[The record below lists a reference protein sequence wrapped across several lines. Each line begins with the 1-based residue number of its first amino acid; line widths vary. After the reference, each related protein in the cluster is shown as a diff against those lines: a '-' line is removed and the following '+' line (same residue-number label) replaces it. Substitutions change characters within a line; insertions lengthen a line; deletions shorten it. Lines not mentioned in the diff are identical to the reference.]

1 MKIAVGSLNPV
12 KLAAVKE
19 AFSIVWPDTVSDVI
33 GVVVISGVS
42 AQPMSDI
49 ESIKGAINRAKK
61 SITEVEADY
70 GVGLEGGLQKIGERW
85 FDCGWIAVIDNQG
98 YLGIASTAKV
108 ETPPKIITMVKE
120 GMELG
125 YVLPKSLIVKIIPQ
139 LNTLASDDV
148 QNHLFYQP
156 VKEPPPFFRRH
167 LLDVFHIRVCLSSLR
182 FLQGFCNKLIIT
194 IYDKCLVNPATP
206 ACNSLNTN

>member
-125 YVLPKSLIVKIIPQ
+125 SAIDLVFRTTNSKQNEGHFGVMTNGIIKRQDAYCDGVVVALSRFIRP
-139 LNTLASDDV
+139 
-148 QNHLFYQP
+148 
-156 VKEPPPFFRRH
+156 E
-167 LLDVFHIRVCLSSLR
+167 VF
-182 FLQGFCNKLIIT
+182 
-194 IYDKCLVNPATP
+194 
-206 ACNSLNTN
+206 